1 MVLSSPGRHVES
13 VPPHSSSHASLQSH
27 PSSSAGAI
35 PRDGREREIRE
46 GRERDAPSHHSDSRR
61 VIDSSSS
68 NNPLSRLGKAFHDSA
83 PPPNY
88 PGPAPGHLSDPHLGS
103 LPTQPTPPPPPPSSS
118 SLSSS
123 YATPTTTNA
132 ATAGGTAHPCPTSS
146 SEANLTTQQA
156 LQTLQQAL
164 LMAKGK
170 NGEITSSSASLTTA
184 SSGHPVASRHG
195 SNGASVNLAS
205 STTRLSPAVATGPPQ
220 QHHSSQASPFHQAQS
235 NQASHGGP
243 PVTSSSQA
251 SQNSAVNY

>member
-123 YATPTTTNA
+123 YATTTTNS